1 MPMEPRMS
9 AVASIDRDDWER
21 DRLAALQRF
30 DVLDSPREEPFD
42 RITRLIRSIFGV
54 STGIVSMIDG
64 HRQWYKSADGSDRSE
79 VPVQDTFCR
88 FPLASGE
95 SLVVPDA
102 KADMRFADNPNV
114 TSGGVG
120 FYAGVPLRTTDGHVI
135 GTVCAIDPQPRD
147 FSARELKILEDLA
160 LITMN
165 ELDLR
170 QRATVDVL
178 TGARSRRAFK
188 EEGARAVALASRQHH
203 ALACEV
209 LDLDHIKS
217 VNDSFG
223 HAAGDKVLADVIK
236 TCVALLRQSDLIGRL
251 GGEEFAVLLPLTDR
265 TQAIEVAEKLRQAI
279 ADLVFNFDG
288 QNLPVTCSFGVAVL
302 DGATPDIES
311 LLERADAALYAAKQA
326 GRNRVVAAEPAPEA
340 IRTNARRVLKAGRI
354 IFNNRASVVNCT
366 VRWMSDEGAGMDV
379 TGSFGIP
386 SRFTLA
392 IRSDGFERPC
402 EVVASTDRHIEVRF
416 T

>member
-1 MPMEPRMS
+1 MS

-102 KADMRFADNPNV
+102 KADIRFADNPNV

-178 TGARSRRAFK
+178 TGALSRRAFK
-188 EEGARAVALASRQHH
+188 EEGARAVALASRHHH
-203 ALACEV
+203 ALACLV
-209 LDLDHIKS
+209 LDLDHFKS
-217 VNDSFG
+217 VNDGFG
-223 HAAGDKVLADVIK
+223 HAARDKVLADVIK

-251 GGEEFAVLLPLTDR
+251 GGEEFAILLPNAGREKALAT
-265 TQAIEVAEKLRQAI
+265 AERIRLSFETAAAMPAGHPLQI
-279 ADLVFNFDG
+279 TVSIG
-288 QNLPVTCSFGVAVL
+288 MVTAEAGFIDAP
-302 DGATPDIES
+302 A
-311 LLERADAALYAAKQA
+311 LLARADEALYRAKA
-326 GRNRVVAAEPAPEA
+326 EGRNRCIAFSPPPPLNKAAE
-340 IRTNARRVLKAGRI
+340 
-354 IFNNRASVVNCT
+354 
-366 VRWMSDEGAGMDV
+366 
-379 TGSFGIP
+379 
-386 SRFTLA
+386 
-392 IRSDGFERPC
+392 
-402 EVVASTDRHIEVRF
+402 
-416 T
+416 